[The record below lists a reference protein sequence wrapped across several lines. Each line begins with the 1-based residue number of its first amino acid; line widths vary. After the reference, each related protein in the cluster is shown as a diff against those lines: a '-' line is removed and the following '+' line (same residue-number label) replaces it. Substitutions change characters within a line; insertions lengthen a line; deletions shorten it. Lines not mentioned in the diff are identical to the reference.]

1 MGGSG
6 NWSVSDGVLAG
17 KTWVGDGLGWTR
29 TKRKSWYARLTFTDA
44 SGKRRNICRSVENK
58 TEGNKLLKQLIRDLE
73 DNGEKALDS
82 EKMTFRQLA
91 KLYSDRKLIAAE
103 YQGDTK
109 VRGLR
114 SHKNQQGY
122 LKTLVDHFGGLRVR
136 AITHSDLEDYRAKR
150 LQTVTRRGAQLS
162 AASVN
167 RELSLMRAVLNFARR
182 QSWLSRN
189 PFDAGDPIIKPA
201 DEVKR
206 ERVLTFEEEERLLLA
221 CAMPREHLRPLLIC
235 ALDTGLRKSEMLAL
249 RWADVDLEAG
259 LIRARSSTTKTRKA
273 RTVGITPRLRAELER
288 MRESASEDSETLIFN
303 QKDMKRSF
311 ATACDLAGVEDLRW
325 HDLRH
330 TATTRMVQGGV
341 APMIVMKLT
350 GHSQMATFARYVNAN
365 DDAATKGAEALD
377 AYRQTALGESAPER
391 IN

>member
-1 MGGSG
+1 MPRQ
-6 NWSVSDGVLAG
+6 
-17 KTWVGDGLGWTR
+17 R
-29 TKRKSWYARLTFTDA
+29 TGYVYYWKERKSWYARLTFTDA
-44 SGKRRNICRSVENK
+44 SGKRRNVCRSVENK
-58 TEGNKLLKQLIRDLE
+58 TEGNKLLKKLLRDLE
-73 DNGEKALDS
+73 DSGEKVLDS

-91 KLYSDRKLIAAE
+91 RLYSDRKLIAAE

-114 SHKNQQGY
+114 SYKILQGY
-122 LKTLVDHFGGLRVR
+122 LKTLIEHFGSLRVR
-136 AITHSDLEDYRAKR
+136 AISHSDLEDYRAKR
-150 LQTVTRRGAQLS
+150 LQTATRRNETRS
-162 AASVN
+162 VASVN
-167 RELSLMRAVLNFARR
+167 RELALMRGVLNFAKR
-182 QSWLSRN
+182 QSWLNRN
-189 PFDAGDPIIKPA
+189 PFDSGDPLINTA
-201 DEVKR
+201 NEVKR

-221 CAMPREHLRPLLIC
+221 CTAPREHLRPLLIC
-235 ALDTGLRKSEMLAL
+235 ALDTGFRKSEMLSL

-273 RTVGITPRLRAELER
+273 RTVGITPRLRAEFEQMQELTAHDTEK
-288 MRESASEDSETLIFN
+288 LIFN
-303 QKDMKRSF
+303 QKDMKRAF
-311 ATACDLAGVEDLRW
+311 ATACALAGVKDLHW

-330 TATTRMVQGGV
+330 TATTRMVEGGL

-377 AYRQTALGESAPER
+377 AFRQNALSETESEM

>member
-1 MGGSG
+1 MPRQ
-6 NWSVSDGVLAG
+6 
-17 KTWVGDGLGWTR
+17 R
-29 TKRKSWYARLTFTDA
+29 TGYVYYWKERKSWYARLTFTDA
-44 SGKRRNICRSVENK
+44 SGKRRNVCRSVENK
-58 TEGNKLLKQLIRDLE
+58 TEGNKLLKKILRDLE
-73 DNGEKALDS
+73 DGGEKTLES

-114 SHKNQQGY
+114 SHKILQGY
-122 LKTLVDHFGGLRVR
+122 LKTLVEHFGGLRVR

-150 LQTVTRRGAQLS
+150 LQTATRRNETRS
-162 AASVN
+162 VASVN
-167 RELSLMRAVLNFARR
+167 RELALMRGVLNFAKR

-189 PFDAGDPIIKPA
+189 PFDAGDPLINTA
-201 DEVKR
+201 NEVKR

-221 CAMPREHLRPLLIC
+221 CAGPREHLRPLLIC
-235 ALDTGLRKSEMLAL
+235 ALDTGFRKSEMLSL
-249 RWADVDLEAG
+249 RWTDVDLEAG

-273 RTVGITPRLRAELER
+273 RTVGITPRLRAEFEH
-288 MRESASEDSETLIFN
+288 MRQLAGDDPEKTIFN
-303 QKDMKRSF
+303 QKDMKRAF
-311 ATACDLAGVEDLRW
+311 ATACNLAGVEDLRW

-330 TATTRMVQGGV
+330 TATTRMVEGGL

-377 AYRQTALGESAPER
+377 AFRQNALNESESEM
-391 IN
+391 IH

>member
-1 MGGSG
+1 MPRQRKGYV
-6 NWSVSDGVLAG
+6 WYW
-17 KTWVGDGLGWTR
+17 KE
-29 TKRKSWYARLTFTDA
+29 RKSYYARLTFTDA

-58 TEGNKLLKQLIRDLE
+58 TEGSKLLKQLIRDLE
-73 DNGEKALDS
+73 DNGEKALNS

-136 AITHSDLEDYRAKR
+136 AITHSELEDYRAKR
-150 LQTVTRRGAQLS
+150 LQTTTRRGTQLS
-162 AASVN
+162 TASVN

-189 PFDAGDPIIKPA
+189 PFDSGDPLINTA
-201 DEVKR
+201 NEVKR
-206 ERVLTFEEEERLLLA
+206 ERVLSFEEEERLLLA
-221 CAMPREHLRPLLIC
+221 CTAPREHLRPLLIC
-235 ALDTGLRKSEMLAL
+235 ALDTGFRKSEMLAL
-249 RWADVDLEAG
+249 RWADVDLEAR

-273 RTVGITPRLRAELER
+273 RSVGITPRLRAEFER
-288 MRESASEDSETLIFN
+288 MRGQAADDHEKLIFN
-303 QKDMKRSF
+303 QKDMKRAF
-311 ATACDLAGVEDLRW
+311 ATACTLAGIENLRW

-330 TATTRMVQGGV
+330 TATTRMVEGGL

-365 DDAATKGAEALD
+365 DDAAIKGAEALD
-377 AYRQTALGESAPER
+377 TLRQNALIESEPVVVH
-391 IN
+391 

>member
-1 MGGSG
+1 MPRQ
-6 NWSVSDGVLAG
+6 
-17 KTWVGDGLGWTR
+17 R
-29 TKRKSWYARLTFTDA
+29 TGYVWYWKERKSWYARLTFTEA
-44 SGKRRNICRSVENK
+44 SGKRRNICRSVVNK
-58 TEGNKLLKQLIRDLE
+58 TEGNKLLKQLLRDLE
-73 DNGEKALDS
+73 DEGEKALDS

-91 KLYSDRKLIAAE
+91 SLYSDRKLVAAE

-150 LQTVTRRGAQLS
+150 LQITTQRGAPLS

-167 RELSLMRAVLNFARR
+167 RELSLMRAILNFARR
-182 QSWLSRN
+182 QGWLSRN
-189 PFDAGDPIIKPA
+189 PFDAGDAVIKPA

-221 CAMPREHLRPLLIC
+221 CAGPRQHLLPLLIC

-249 RWADVDLEAG
+249 RWADVDLQTG

-273 RTVGITPRLRAELER
+273 RTIGMTTRLKAELER
-288 MRESASEDSETLIFN
+288 MLESAGGDAERLIFN

-330 TATTRMVQGGV
+330 TATTRMVEGGL

-350 GHSQMATFARYVNAN
+350 GHTQMATFARYVNAN
-365 DDAATKGAEALD
+365 DEAAAKGAEALD
-377 AYRQTALGESAPER
+377 AYRQNALSASLPER

>member
-1 MGGSG
+1 MP
-6 NWSVSDGVLAG
+6 
-17 KTWVGDGLGWTR
+17 KQR
-29 TKRKSWYARLTFTDA
+29 TGYVWYWKERKSWYARLTFNDA
-44 SGKRRNICRSVENK
+44 SGKRRNICRAVENK
-58 TEGNKLLKQLIRDLE
+58 TEGNKLLKQLLRDLE
-73 DNGEKALDS
+73 TEGEKVIDA
-82 EKMTFRQLA
+82 EKVTFRQLA
-91 KLYSDRKLIAAE
+91 NTYSDRKLIAAE

-114 SHKNQQGY
+114 SHKIQLGY
-122 LKTLVDHFGGLRVR
+122 LKTLIEHFGGLRVR

-150 LQTVTRRGAQLS
+150 LQTPSRRGTPLS
-162 AASVN
+162 LASVN
-167 RELSLMRAVLNFARR
+167 RELTLMRSLLNFAKRKG
-182 QSWLSRN
+182 WISRS
-189 PFDAGDPIIKPA
+189 PFDTGDPLISVA

-221 CAMPREHLRPLLIC
+221 CAAPREHLRPMLIC
-235 ALDTGLRKSEMLAL
+235 ALDTGLRKSEMLSL

-259 LIRARSSTTKTRKA
+259 LIFARSATTKTRKA

-288 MRESASEDSETLIFN
+288 MRELAGNDPEKLIFN

-311 ATACDLAGVEDLRW
+311 ATARNLSGIKDLRW

-330 TATTRMVQGGV
+330 TATTRMVEGGL

-350 GHSQMATFARYVNAN
+350 GHSQMGTFARYVNAN
-365 DDAATKGAEALD
+365 DEAATKGAEVLD
-377 AYRQTALGESAPER
+377 AYRQNATGENDPER

>member
-1 MGGSG
+1 MPRQ
-6 NWSVSDGVLAG
+6 
-17 KTWVGDGLGWTR
+17 R
-29 TKRKSWYARLTFTDA
+29 TGYVWYWKERKSWYARLTFTDA
-44 SGKRRNICRSVENK
+44 SGKRRNVCRSVENK

-82 EKMTFRQLA
+82 EKLTFRQLA

-150 LQTVTRRGAQLS
+150 LQTITRRGAQLS

-182 QSWLSRN
+182 QGWLSRN
-189 PFDAGDPIIKPA
+189 PFDAGDPVIKPA

-206 ERVLTFEEEERLLLA
+206 ERVLTFEEEGRLLLA
-221 CAMPREHLRPLLIC
+221 CAAPREHLRPMLIF

-249 RWADVDLEAG
+249 RWADVDLESG
-259 LIRARSSTTKTRKA
+259 MIRARSSTTKTRKA
-273 RTVGITPRLRAELER
+273 RTIGMTSRLKAELER
-288 MRESASEDSETLIFN
+288 MRESAGDDPESRIFN

-311 ATACDLAGVEDLRW
+311 ATACELAGVENLHW

-330 TATTRMVQGGV
+330 TATTRMVEVGL

-350 GHSQMATFARYVNAN
+350 GHTQMATFARYVNAN
-365 DDAATKGAEALD
+365 DEAATKGAEALD
-377 AYRQTALGESAPER
+377 AYRQNALGESTPER

>member
-1 MGGSG
+1 MPRQ
-6 NWSVSDGVLAG
+6 
-17 KTWVGDGLGWTR
+17 R
-29 TKRKSWYARLTFTDA
+29 TGYVWYWKERKSWYARLTFTDA
-44 SGKRRNICRSVENK
+44 SGKRRNICRSVENR
-58 TEGNKLLKQLIRDLE
+58 TEGNKLIKQLLRNLE

-82 EKMTFRQLA
+82 EKLTFRQLA
-91 KLYSDRKLIAAE
+91 KLYSDRKLVAAE

-150 LQTVTRRGAQLS
+150 LQTVTRRGASLS

-182 QSWLSRN
+182 QGWLNRN
-189 PFDAGDPIIKPA
+189 PFDAGDPLINAA

-221 CAMPREHLRPLLIC
+221 CVVPREHLRPMLIC

-249 RWADVDLEAG
+249 RWADIDWETG
-259 LIRARSSTTKTRKA
+259 HIRARSSTTKTRKA
-273 RTVGITPRLRAELER
+273 RTVGMTSRLKAELEQ
-288 MRESASEDSETLIFN
+288 MRESAGDDPESLIFN

-311 ATACDLAGVEDLRW
+311 ATACDLAGIEDLRW

-330 TATTRMVQGGV
+330 TATTRMVEVGL

-365 DDAATKGAEALD
+365 DEAATKGAEALD
-377 AYRQTALGESAPER
+377 AYLQTALGDSTPER

>member
-1 MGGSG
+1 MP
-6 NWSVSDGVLAG
+6 
-17 KTWVGDGLGWTR
+17 KQR
-29 TKRKSWYARLTFTDA
+29 TGYVWYWKERKSWHARLTFNDA
-44 SGKRRNICRSVENK
+44 SGKRRNICRAVENK
-58 TEGNKLLKQLIRDLE
+58 TEGNKLLKQLLRDLE
-73 DNGEKALDS
+73 TEGEKVIDA
-82 EKMTFRQLA
+82 EKITFRQLA
-91 KLYSDRKLIAAE
+91 NTYSDRKLIPAE

-114 SHKNQQGY
+114 SHKIQLGY
-122 LKTLVDHFGGLRVR
+122 LKTLIEHFGGLRVR

-150 LQTVTRRGAQLS
+150 LQTPSRRGTPLS
-162 AASVN
+162 LASVN
-167 RELSLMRAVLNFARR
+167 RELTLMRSLLNFAKRKG
-182 QSWLSRN
+182 WISRS
-189 PFDAGDPIIKPA
+189 PFDTGDPLINVA

-221 CAMPREHLRPLLIC
+221 CAAPREHLRALLVC
-235 ALDTGLRKSEMLAL
+235 ALDTGFRKSEMLSL

-273 RTVGITPRLRAELER
+273 RTVGITPRLRAEFEQ
-288 MRESASEDSETLIFN
+288 MRELAGNDPEKPIFN

-311 ATACDLAGVEDLRW
+311 ATARNLAGVEDLRW

-330 TATTRMVQGGV
+330 TATTRMVEGGL

-350 GHSQMATFARYVNAN
+350 GHSQMGTFARYVNAN

-377 AYRQTALGESAPER
+377 AFRQNALSESESEM

>member
-1 MGGSG
+1 MPR
-6 NWSVSDGVLAG
+6 
-17 KTWVGDGLGWTR
+17 KR
-29 TKRKSWYARLTFTDA
+29 TGYVWYWKERKSWYARLTFTDA
-44 SGKRRNICRSVENK
+44 GGKRRNICRSVK
-58 TEGNKLLKQLIRDLE
+58 DRTEGNKLLKKLLRDLE
-73 DNGEKALDS
+73 DNGEKILDS
-82 EKMTFRQLA
+82 EKLTFRQLA

-150 LQTVTRRGAQLS
+150 LQTVTRRGASLS

-167 RELSLMRAVLNFARR
+167 RELSLMRSVLNFARR
-182 QSWLSRN
+182 QGWLSRN
-189 PFDAGDPIIKPA
+189 PFDTGDPVIKPA

-221 CAMPREHLRPLLIC
+221 CAAPREHLRPLLIC

-249 RWADVDLEAG
+249 RWSDIDLEAG

-273 RTVGITPRLRAELER
+273 RTIGITLRLKAELER
-288 MRESASEDSETLIFN
+288 MRESAGDDAETLIFN

-311 ATACDLAGVEDLRW
+311 ATACTLAGIEDLRW

-330 TATTRMVQGGV
+330 TATTRMVQVGV
-341 APMIVMKLT
+341 TPMIVMKLT
-350 GHSQMATFARYVNAN
+350 GHTQMASFSRYVIAN
-365 DDAATKGAEALD
+365 DDAASKGAEALD
-377 AYRQTALGESAPER
+377 AYRQNALSVSLPER